1 MADPSRANPLRIGF
15 FGGGDQAVRCLES
28 MIAAQDSQIVFA
40 HLRSADDRVLREL
53 CLSASIDILD
63 HRNVNAAD
71 TLDQIKNYEPQL
83 LVSVN
88 AKQIFKS
95 ELLSIPEIGAINVH
109 NGLLPLQ
116 RGGGGAY
123 TAIINGETPGTTV
136 HFIDEGIDTGDVLM
150 QRKIPISD
158 TDTMGDF
165 QCKAVSE
172 SAAIL
177 TKTIAAIRNGTAVR
191 TPQRDLE
198 FHYTPR
204 KAPWDELVDW
214 TESTRLILDKIRA
227 RTPGPANFYL
237 YEDTRF
243 EIVSAEA
250 EPKLLD
256 YINTPGQVLQRDPS
270 KGVLVKTGD
279 SGLWL
284 RRVRQDTD
292 AKEIVPDHAPGA
304 LLRYVVEREIYE
316 LRAKLVALERRL
328 EEQE

>member
-1 MADPSRANPLRIGF
+1 MVDPSRANPLRIGF
-15 FGGGDQAVRCLES
+15 FGAEAKGGKGLAQS
-28 MIAAQDSQIVFA
+28 MIAAQDSQIVFV

-109 NGLLPLQ
+109 AGLLPLQ

-150 QRKIPISD
+150 QREIPISD

-177 TKTIAAIRNGTAVR
+177 TETIAAIHTMAQLSAHRRGIWSFITRHEKHLGTN
-191 TPQRDLE
+191 
-198 FHYTPR
+198 
-204 KAPWDELVDW
+204 W
-214 TESTRLILDKIRA
+214 ST
-227 RTPGPANFYL
+227 GPS
-237 YEDTRF
+237 T
-243 EIVSAEA
+243 
-250 EPKLLD
+250 
-256 YINTPGQVLQRDPS
+256 
-270 KGVLVKTGD
+270 
-279 SGLWL
+279 
-284 RRVRQDTD
+284 
-292 AKEIVPDHAPGA
+292 
-304 LLRYVVEREIYE
+304 
-316 LRAKLVALERRL
+316 
-328 EEQE
+328 

>member
-1 MADPSRANPLRIGF
+1 
-15 FGGGDQAVRCLES
+15 
-28 MIAAQDSQIVFA
+28 MIAAQDSQIVFV

-150 QRKIPISD
+150 QREILISD

-177 TKTIAAIRNGTAVR
+177 TETIAAIRNGTAVR

-214 TESTRLILDKIRA
+214 TESTRLI
-227 RTPGPANFYL
+227 P
-237 YEDTRF
+237 TR
-243 EIVSAEA
+243 
-250 EPKLLD
+250 
-256 YINTPGQVLQRDPS
+256 YG
-270 KGVLVKTGD
+270 
-279 SGLWL
+279 
-284 RRVRQDTD
+284 
-292 AKEIVPDHAPGA
+292 HAPRDRLISISTKTRGS
-304 LLRYVVEREIYE
+304 
-316 LRAKLVALERRL
+316 KLSPLKRNPNCWTI
-328 EEQE
+328 